1 MLRIAA
7 GSLALIVVAS
17 VAPIAGEPAA
27 GPAKQGGV
35 GTPLEYSGP
44 GREIPEPF
52 DLTEVRVGYFGPSDP
67 AHPDGGDAWSAAQL
81 AIDEANWQGGYRGKP
96 FRLVAGWSDSPW
108 TAGARHVTRM
118 VFVDKV
124 WAIVGGID
132 GPSTHLAEQVAAKAN
147 LPVVS
152 PVSTDRTANSAFV
165 PWMFSLLPGDDVL
178 APLVAE
184 QLARE
189 PGAGTLVIISGDDHD
204 SRVFSARLAAS
215 LAKRQIAPRSQF
227 VYSNAPGDPV
237 PVVSRAM
244 AGKPPL
250 LVVLAGPL
258 ASTRLVVALR
268 DAGYRG
274 PIFGGPW
281 MGRRGFIEKAGRAA
295 EGAVFP
301 WLYAAKDRPGKLDAA
316 PADFRSLGDFGS
328 LKAGRFDA
336 EFARRFHRPPDYAA
350 AGTYDAVTLVVA
362 AVRKAGLN
370 RARIGDALRGL
381 SGWEGVLGD
390 LRWDRLGGNA
400 RSATL
405 GTIRNGR
412 AVPLAAP

>member
-1 MLRIAA
+1 MPRIAA
-7 GSLALIVVAS
+7 SSLALIALAFA
-17 VAPIAGEPAA
+17 APIVGDEPAR
-27 GPAKQGGV
+27 GPAKEGAV
-35 GTPLEYSGP
+35 GAPLEYSGP
-44 GREIPEPF
+44 GRETPEPA
-52 DLTEVRVGYFGPSDP
+52 DVTEVRIGYFGPSDP
-67 AHPDGGDAWSAAQL
+67 AHPDGGDPWSAAQL
-81 AIDEANWQGGYRGKP
+81 AIDRANRQGGYRGKP
-96 FRLVAGWSDSPW
+96 FRLVAGWSDNPW
-108 TAGARHVTRM
+108 TAGARHVTKM

-132 GPSTHLAEQVAAKAN
+132 GPSTHLAEQVVAKAN
-147 LPVVS
+147 LALVS
-152 PVSTDRTANSAFV
+152 PVATDRTANSAFV

-178 APLVAE
+178 APLAAE
-184 QLARE
+184 QLARD
-189 PGAGTLVIISGDDHD
+189 PGAGGLVVVSGDDHD
-204 SRVFSARLAAS
+204 SRVFAAKLARA
-215 LAKRQIAPRSQF
+215 LAKRKIVPQNQF
-227 VYSNAPGDPV
+227 VYADAPGDPG
-237 PVVSRAM
+237 PVVARAM
-244 AGKPPL
+244 GSKPRSL
-250 LVVLAGPL
+250 AVLAGPL
-258 ASTRLVVALR
+258 ASARLVVALR

-281 MGRRGFIEKAGRAA
+281 MGRRGFVDKAGRAA
-295 EGAVFP
+295 EGVVFP
-301 WLYAAKDRPGKLDAA
+301 LVYSPKDGARG
-316 PADFRSLGDFGS
+316 
-328 LKAGRFDA
+328 FDA